1 MTKCDSEKLERLQ
14 KRALGLILGT
24 TYIDY
29 VRYYNVNSGYA
40 TYEAALRYLEIPKLA
55 DRRESLTKTFAIDTY
70 KNELH
75 EGFFEKKN
83 TMSDQVQ
90 DLSPLSKRKPVELT
104 DTRIMP
110 FHICQDY

>member
-1 MTKCDSEKLERLQ
+1 MWLRETWKTSK
-14 KRALGLILGT
+14 KALGLILGT

-75 EGFFEKKN
+75 EGFFEKK
-83 TMSDQVQ
+83 TQ
-90 DLSPLSKRKPVELT
+90 
-104 DTRIMP
+104 
-110 FHICQDY
+110 CQTKCKI